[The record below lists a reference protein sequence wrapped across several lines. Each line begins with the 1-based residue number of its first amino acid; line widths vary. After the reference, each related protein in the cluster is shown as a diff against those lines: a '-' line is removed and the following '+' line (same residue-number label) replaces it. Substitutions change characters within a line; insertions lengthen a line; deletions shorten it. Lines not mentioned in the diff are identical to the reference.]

1 MSLLEL
7 PFRLPLLPLTA
18 LMRLAELIE
27 EEAERELQAAV
38 RRQLEDAEYA
48 RASGQASD
56 EEIARMEEQAIG
68 RLIEFRQ
75 SGTGADPSG

>member
-18 LMRLAELIE
+18 LVRLAELIE

-75 SGTGADPSG
+75 RGDGS